1 MNRINAYL
9 KTTILLAGLTS
20 LFLVIGYYV
29 GGNDGMIIAIIFGF
43 IFNFISYWFSDR
55 IVLSM
60 SNAKRSDW
68 NNFSEL
74 ETEVYELCKSM
85 NIPVP
90 KLYIMESIQPNAFAT
105 GRNPKN
111 GVVCLTTGL
120 LNMLEKDQVLAGIA
134 HELAHIKN
142 YDILIGTLAAVIVSA
157 ISSLINILRF
167 IPMGNSRDDRDGN
180 PLALLLILII
190 SPILAMLLQ
199 FAISRSREF
208 VADETAGRYT
218 KKPQALAEALISID
232 REVKISP
239 MDVNS
244 SIHSLFIHSPISRRG
259 IMELFST
266 HPLTE
271 KRIQKLMEMKV

>member
-111 GVVCLTTGL
+111 GVVCL
-120 LNMLEKDQVLAGIA
+120 
-134 HELAHIKN
+134 
-142 YDILIGTLAAVIVSA
+142 
-157 ISSLINILRF
+157 
-167 IPMGNSRDDRDGN
+167 
-180 PLALLLILII
+180 
-190 SPILAMLLQ
+190 
-199 FAISRSREF
+199 
-208 VADETAGRYT
+208 
-218 KKPQALAEALISID
+218 
-232 REVKISP
+232 
-239 MDVNS
+239 
-244 SIHSLFIHSPISRRG
+244 
-259 IMELFST
+259 
-266 HPLTE
+266 
-271 KRIQKLMEMKV
+271 